1 MNWPNLTVSHL
12 LLDMFLAPSLYI
24 HFSIA
29 ELPIVLTQSYFY
41 QSHYFLSVKLFLSVI
56 LFYDQSD
63 WFYS

>member
-1 MNWPNLTVSHL
+1 
-12 LLDMFLAPSLYI
+12 MFLAPSLYI